1 MVFWLIPNPIIIYV
15 LLLLLNL
22 IITYVIIRYYNGLKY
37 TI

>member
-22 IITYVIIRYYNGLKY
+22 IITYVIIRHYNGLKY